1 MKHFL
6 IIVITC
12 IGFGFTTKAQN
23 LTEEV
28 QTVKEGQGV
37 VTIHQDQGIDFLM
50 ETMVKENERKGGV
63 DGWQIQL
70 YSGSG
75 PEGKRN
81 AMDVKTKVLE
91 KFPDAKIFTS
101 YNPPFWRVRVGTYR
115 HKYEAL
121 PLLKDLKEFFPNCYA
136 VKGMVRMEEL

>member
-6 IIVITC
+6 IIIITC
-12 IGFGFTTKAQN
+12 IGFGFSTKAQN

-28 QTVKEGQGV
+28 QTIKEGQGV

-63 DGWQIQL
+63 DGYQIQL
-70 YSGSG
+70 FSGSG
-75 PEGKRN
+75 PQGKRN

-91 KFPDAKIFTS
+91 EFPDAKITTT
-101 YNPPFWRVRVGTYR
+101 YNPPFWRVRVGSYR
-115 HKYEAL
+115 NKHEAL
-121 PLLKDLKEFFPNCYA
+121 PLLKDLKEFFPNCYV